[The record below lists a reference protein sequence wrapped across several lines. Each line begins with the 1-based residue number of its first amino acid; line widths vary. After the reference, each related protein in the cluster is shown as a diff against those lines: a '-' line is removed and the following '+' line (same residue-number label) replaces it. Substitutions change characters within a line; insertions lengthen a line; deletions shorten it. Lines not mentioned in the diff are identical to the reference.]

1 MKKQKIRIGVIGIG
15 YLGKFHLEKFQKN
28 KDCQLVWLID
38 KNIKNLKNYKDK
50 YNVST
55 NYKEIVDDVDAVS
68 IVTPTVNHY
77 EIARYFIEKNKHVL
91 IEKPMTQTVSE
102 AKKLINLAK
111 KHKKTIQICHL
122 ERFNP
127 VIRKVSSL
135 IKNPLFIEVH
145 RLAQFNPRSTDV
157 NVIYDLM
164 IHDIDITTSLVP
176 SKIKKI
182 SSFGK
187 SIITNKIDIANARL
201 EFFNG
206 TIANLTASRISQ
218 KSERK
223 IRIFEKD
230 KYLSLDFLQPK
241 LKIVEKVKKKS
252 SKLFKTLEY
261 NYKKT
266 DALND
271 EIIDFINSIIM
282 NKKPLVD
289 GIQGMEALKL
299 AAAISKK
306 LLNL

>member
-55 NYKEIVDDVDAVS
+55 NYKEIADDVDAVS

-77 EIARYFIEKNKHVL
+77 EIARYFIERNKHVL

-102 AKKLINLAK
+102 AEKLINLAK
-111 KHKKTIQICHL
+111 KHKKTIQIGHL

-157 NVIYDLM
+157 NVVYDLM

-271 EIIDFINSIIM
+271 EIIDFINSIRM

-306 LLNL
+306 L

>member
-38 KNIKNLKNYKDK
+38 KNIKNLKKYKDK

-55 NYKEIVDDVDAVS
+55 NYKEIVNDVDAVS

-111 KHKKTIQICHL
+111 KHKKTIQIGHL

-271 EIIDFINSIIM
+271 EIIDFINSIRM

-306 LLNL
+306 L

>member
-55 NYKEIVDDVDAVS
+55 NYKEIVNDVDAVS

-111 KHKKTIQICHL
+111 KHKKTIQIGHL

-145 RLAQFNPRSTDV
+145 RLSQFNPRSTDV
-157 NVIYDLM
+157 NVVYDLM

-271 EIIDFINSIIM
+271 EIIDFINSIRM

-306 LLNL
+306 L

>member
-102 AKKLINLAK
+102 AKKLINIAK
-111 KHKKTIQICHL
+111 KHKKIIQIGHL

-157 NVIYDLM
+157 NVVYDLM

-271 EIIDFINSIIM
+271 EIIDFINSIRM

-306 LLNL
+306 L

>member
-38 KNIKNLKNYKDK
+38 KNIKNLKNYQNK

-55 NYKEIVDDVDAVS
+55 NYREIVHDVDAVS

-77 EIARYFIEKNKHVL
+77 EIARYFIERNKHVL

-111 KHKKTIQICHL
+111 KHKKTIQIGHL

-157 NVIYDLM
+157 NVVYDLM

-271 EIIDFINSIIM
+271 EIIDFINSIRM

-306 LLNL
+306 L

>member
-50 YNVST
+50 YNIST

-77 EIARYFIEKNKHVL
+77 EIARYFIERNKHVL

-102 AKKLINLAK
+102 AKKLINLSK
-111 KHKKTIQICHL
+111 KHKKTIQIGHL

-157 NVIYDLM
+157 NVVYDLM

-201 EFFNG
+201 EFLNG

-230 KYLSLDFLQPK
+230 KYLSLDFLQSK

-271 EIIDFINSIIM
+271 EIIDFINSIRM

-306 LLNL
+306 L

>member
-28 KDCQLVWLID
+28 KDCQLVWLVD

-55 NYKEIVDDVDAVS
+55 NYKEIVNDVDAVS

-111 KHKKTIQICHL
+111 KHKKTIQIGHL

-271 EIIDFINSIIM
+271 EIIDFINSIRM

-306 LLNL
+306 L

>member
-77 EIARYFIEKNKHVL
+77 EIARYFIERNKHVL

-111 KHKKTIQICHL
+111 KHKKTIQIGHL

-157 NVIYDLM
+157 NVVYDLM

-271 EIIDFINSIIM
+271 EIIDFINSIRM

-299 AAAISKK
+299 ATAISKK
-306 LLNL
+306 L

>member
-55 NYKEIVDDVDAVS
+55 NYKEIVDDIDAVS

-111 KHKKTIQICHL
+111 KHKKIIQIGHL

-157 NVIYDLM
+157 NVVYDLM

-230 KYLSLDFLQPK
+230 KYLSLDFLQSK

-271 EIIDFINSIIM
+271 EIIDFINSIRM

-306 LLNL
+306 L

>member
-1 MKKQKIRIGVIGIG
+1 MKKQKIRIGIVGVG

-28 KDCQLVWLID
+28 KDCQLVWLVD
-38 KNIKNLKNYKDK
+38 KNIENLKIYKDK
-50 YNVST
+50 YNIST

-77 EIARYFIEKNKHVL
+77 EIAHYFIERYKHVL
-91 IEKPMTQTVSE
+91 IEKPMTQTVNE

-111 KHKKTIQICHL
+111 KYKKIIQIGHL

-127 VIRKVSSL
+127 VIRKVSNL

-157 NVIYDLM
+157 NVVYDLM
-164 IHDIDITTSLVP
+164 IHDIDITTSLVS

-218 KSERK
+218 KNERK

-261 NYKKT
+261 NYKRT

-271 EIIDFINSIIM
+271 EIKDFINSVKM

-289 GIQGMEALKL
+289 GVQGMEALKL
-299 AAAISKK
+299 ADAISKK
-306 LLNL
+306 L

>member
-50 YNVST
+50 YNIST

-111 KHKKTIQICHL
+111 KHKKTIQIGHL

-271 EIIDFINSIIM
+271 EIIDFINSIRM

-289 GIQGMEALKL
+289 GMQGMEALKL

-306 LLNL
+306 L

>member
-111 KHKKTIQICHL
+111 KHKKTIQIGHL

-157 NVIYDLM
+157 NVVYDLM
-164 IHDIDITTSLVP
+164 IHDID
-176 SKIKKI
+176 
-182 SSFGK
+182 
-187 SIITNKIDIANARL
+187 
-201 EFFNG
+201 
-206 TIANLTASRISQ
+206 
-218 KSERK
+218 
-223 IRIFEKD
+223 
-230 KYLSLDFLQPK
+230 LSL
-241 LKIVEKVKKKS
+241 IH
-252 SKLFKTLEY
+252 
-261 NYKKT
+261 
-266 DALND
+266 
-271 EIIDFINSIIM
+271 I
-282 NKKPLVD
+282 
-289 GIQGMEALKL
+289 
-299 AAAISKK
+299 
-306 LLNL
+306 

>member
-111 KHKKTIQICHL
+111 KHKKIIQIGHL

-218 KSERK
+218 KNERK

-230 KYLSLDFLQPK
+230 KYLSLDFLQSK

-271 EIIDFINSIIM
+271 EIIDFINSIRM

-306 LLNL
+306 L

>member
-55 NYKEIVDDVDAVS
+55 NYKEIVNDVDAVS

-77 EIARYFIEKNKHVL
+77 EIARYFIERNKHVL

-102 AKKLINLAK
+102 AKKLINLSK
-111 KHKKTIQICHL
+111 KHKKTIQIGHL

-157 NVIYDLM
+157 NVVYDLM

-230 KYLSLDFLQPK
+230 KYLSLDFLQSK

-271 EIIDFINSIIM
+271 EIIDFINSIRM

-306 LLNL
+306 L